1 METINQPIDYKQL
14 YEYTLKTLETVN
26 ALYIELHK
34 KVMDTN
40 PEIILTLCKS

>member
-1 METINQPIDYKQL
+1 MENAVNPDYKLL
-14 YEYTLKTLETVN
+14 YENLLITLQTVN

-40 PEIILTLCKS
+40 PEIILTLETS